1 MRWHDDE
8 SLIHETR
15 ERGLEISRFGHVRQ
29 RQFCGL
35 SHGGEEKSPRGSH
48 VLLHTA
54 TPSHTNQPP
63 CLQDHTHTLTG
74 PRVSQGR
81 QSSRMEIGC
90 CDEATIRLFAIM
102 EFLLPLGFIH
112 ETLLFEFD
120 LLRQCRR
127 DGLIAFNG
135 LTTGDLVHHRPVRR
149 QLGEVGVATRRQE
162 RRKRVK
168 ASVFQTVGMV
178 LHHTIDGCVA
188 FLQQPFECGHCL
200 CGPVAVPLRYLD
212 VEFGVVLLH
221 MQLDVG

>member
-48 VLLHTA
+48 VLLHK
-54 TPSHTNQPP
+54 
-63 CLQDHTHTLTG
+63 
-74 PRVSQGR
+74 GR